1 MVKLLDTDGVSADEE
16 SCSVLTV
23 WAVLNQLSTRQIRT
37 HFLSLLVDGMLPKT
51 KESLAGF
58 AVHQT
63 ISSRGRSCFDETRI
77 VERDAGSAG
86 TVVVTN
92 RWQNGSHDGGGGIMT
107 LLGLLVRVASIKTIE
122 MDVAIQADA
131 MNALRLVCVSA
142 QLETEPATT
151 RGVFAL
157 ALMQAIAPSPWD
169 TIHTYQIQKSANDN
183 KGKRYDAVCAVETT
197 ATEASLMAALEKRVD
212 LVVKD
217 VIAWAASVENS
228 VGGQEKQPLMA
239 HAFFQLLLFCHFSS
253 TQFGNDTTYRAF
265 EPLLYWRKPI

>member
-63 ISSRGRSCFDETRI
+63 ILRVAALVSMKPESLSGMRVLLVLLLSPITGKND
-77 VERDAGSAG
+77 
-86 TVVVTN
+86 
-92 RWQNGSHDGGGGIMT
+92 SHDGGGGIMT
-107 LLGLLVRVASIKTIE
+107 LLGLLVRVASVKTIE